1 VVANRLRSGGRVLVS
16 AVNWAEAAGKL
27 RQYGMSPVLVRHAL
41 AAADA
46 EIVPFAEPDAD
57 AVARLTQQTLA
68 LGLSLG
74 RPSMHRVGHRRRSPG
89 GHRRPALE
97 PPYAAGSRGRTDP
110 LTPGVSGPPRR

>member
-1 VVANRLRSGGRVLVS
+1 VRQGDVVLDASAIVAYARNEPGVQVVANRLRSGGRVLVS

-57 AVARLTQQTLA
+57 AVARLT
-68 LGLSLG
+68 
-74 RPSMHRVGHRRRSPG
+74 RPPL
-89 GHRRPALE
+89 RPPERL
-97 PPYAAGSRGRTDP
+97 PKPLVAAGRS
-110 LTPGVSGPPRR
+110 V